1 MWHPEVI
8 TEAVEQTLLALQRV
22 SALTNFTLAGGTG
35 LALDLGHRRSIDLD
49 LFTSGLLE
57 TEVILGKLE
66 KLHGLQISARDAET
80 LHVNIGETKV
90 SFLAYRYP
98 VLFPC
103 QAFMDVEVFDPR
115 DIGCMK
121 VSAIAGRGA
130 KRDFI
135 DLCALSQHY
144 ELGQIL
150 TWFKEKYARANY
162 SMVHVMKS
170 LTYFEESE
178 QDPMP
183 DMLINLTW
191 DDVKQFFIKE
201 VPRLLA

>member
-8 TEAVEQTLLALQRV
+8 TKVVEQTLLALQRV
-22 SALTNFTLAGGTG
+22 SALTNFSLAGGTG
-35 LALDLGHRRSIDLD
+35 LALHLGHRRSIDLD
-49 LFTSGLLE
+49 LFTIERIE

-66 KLHGLQISARDAET
+66 KLTGLQISSRDLET
-80 LHVNIGETKV
+80 LHVNIGDTKV
-90 SFLAYRYP
+90 SFLGYRHP
-98 VLFPC
+98 ILFPC
-103 QAFMDVEVFDPR
+103 QAFMDVEVFDSR

-121 VSAIAGRGA
+121 IGAIAGRGA

-144 ELGQIL
+144 KLGQIL
-150 TWFKEKYARANY
+150 TWFREKYARANY

-183 DMLINLTW
+183 DMLIDLTW

-201 VPRLLA
+201 VPRLLP